1 MKLIRAIAMI
11 AMPTILHSSDIAFF
25 DDFFFKESLITI
37 GTTSHIT
44 NPIKIEIISPVIN

>member
-37 GTTSHIT
+37 GDTVSLSVSDAGH
-44 NPIKIEIISPVIN
+44 